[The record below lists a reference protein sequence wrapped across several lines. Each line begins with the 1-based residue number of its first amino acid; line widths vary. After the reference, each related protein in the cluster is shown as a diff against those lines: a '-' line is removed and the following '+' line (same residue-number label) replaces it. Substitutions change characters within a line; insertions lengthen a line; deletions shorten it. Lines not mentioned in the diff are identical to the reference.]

1 MTKPALAQL
10 CLVVLLASFSGRSA
24 AAQSQKENP
33 YKHLVDIGG
42 GRHLNMVCTG
52 TGSPTLV
59 FMLGLGSDMLAW
71 RRVKDPVAG
80 FTRACFYDRA
90 GFGYSDPS
98 PKPSTADNVAN
109 DLHAL
114 LRAAKIKGRVVLV
127 AHSLGGLFATY
138 YTDKFGS
145 DVAGLVLVDPSFS
158 GQFDY
163 AVGAQDAK
171 IIEDDDIGFPKA
183 MQACGKLAEEGKLSK
198 NSPHNCFAPPLG
210 DLTREEAEY
219 VMDQAKRPSY
229 YASILSE
236 FWNLGGEKKGGRFV
250 DGVGG
255 QQERRIARDFGDLP
269 LIVLTGHL
277 MSKGMTISDAG
288 KASAQEVWERGHDK
302 LARRSTRG
310 ESIVI
315 ANSGHAIQMQQPE
328 RVFDAI
334 RKVVAQARR
343 R

>member
-1 MTKPALAQL
+1 MTKPALAKW
-10 CLVVLLASFSGRSA
+10 CLVILLAAFSGRSEA
-24 AAQSQKENP
+24 AESQKENP

-42 GRHLNMVCTG
+42 GRHLNMACTG
-52 TGSPTLV
+52 TGSPTVV
-59 FMLGLGSDMLAW
+59 FMQGLGSDMLAW

-163 AVGAQDAK
+163 AVGAQDIKMMEEGAK
-171 IIEDDDIGFPKA
+171 SFPGT
-183 MQACGKLAEEGKLSK
+183 MQTCRKLAEEGKLSK
-198 NSPHNCFAPPLG
+198 GDPHDCFAPPLG
-210 DLTREEAEY
+210 DLTQQQADY
-219 VMDQAKRPSY
+219 VMDQVTRPSY
-229 YASILSE
+229 YTGILSE
-236 FWNLGGEKKGGRFV
+236 SDSLSGAMEDGKFT

-255 QQERRIARDFGDLP
+255 REERRIARDFGDLP

-277 MSKGMTISDAG
+277 MSKEMTISDAG

-328 RVFDAI
+328 RVVDAI
-334 RKVVAQARR
+334 RKVVMQARQR
-343 R
+343 